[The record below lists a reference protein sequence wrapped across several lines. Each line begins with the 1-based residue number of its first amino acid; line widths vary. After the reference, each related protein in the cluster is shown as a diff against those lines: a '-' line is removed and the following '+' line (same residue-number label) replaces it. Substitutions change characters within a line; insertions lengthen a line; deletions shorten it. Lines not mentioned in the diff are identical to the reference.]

1 MVNPARGRRPGP
13 STTREQI
20 LAAARTQFAE
30 HGFEGTSMRSVA
42 RAAGV
47 DQKLV
52 SHWFGTKDE
61 LFAAAVEIPFEPED
75 VVRLLD
81 QGPRDTIGERLAA
94 FFVGVLT
101 DPVAGGRAVAIV
113 RSAASSP
120 GAAQVLRDTM
130 VRQLLVPVARHVGAD
145 EPELRAELVASQVVG
160 LVVLRRVVGVEPL
173 TSLPAPVLAQVLA
186 PTVQR
191 YLTEPLPAGLEVAA
205 ARASDPGS
213 QSNDGPP
220 VRHPDERRHPPAA
233 SNPPDLEDAP

>member
-13 STTREQI
+13 STTRDQI

-30 HGFEGTSMRSVA
+30 HGFERTSMRAVA

-52 SHWFGTKDE
+52 SHWFGSKDE
-61 LFAAAVEIPFEPED
+61 LFAAAVEIPFDPAQ
-75 VVRLLD
+75 VVALLD
-81 QGPRDTIGERLAA
+81 EVPRDRLGERLAG

-101 DPVAGGRAVAIV
+101 DPLAGGRAAAIV
-113 RSAASSP
+113 RSAATSP
-120 GAAQVLRDTM
+120 GAATVLRETM
-130 VRQLLVPVARHVGAD
+130 VQRLLVPVAQHIGAD

-173 TSLPAPVLAQVLA
+173 TSLPGPRLAAVLA

-191 YLTEPLPAGLEVAA
+191 YLTDPL
-205 ARASDPGS
+205 
-213 QSNDGPP
+213 
-220 VRHPDERRHPPAA
+220 
-233 SNPPDLEDAP
+233 PPDLLPPDAPPPAP